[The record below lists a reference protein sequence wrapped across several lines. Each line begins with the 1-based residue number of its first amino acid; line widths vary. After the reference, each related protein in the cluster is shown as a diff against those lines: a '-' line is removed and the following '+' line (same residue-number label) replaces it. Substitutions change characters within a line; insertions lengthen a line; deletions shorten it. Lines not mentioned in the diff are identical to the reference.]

1 MGWGS
6 GSRLAGELIDI
17 VKDVVSNSDERSEF
31 YERMI
36 EQFEEFDCDTL
47 DECVGIDPSF
57 DEVWKINHE
66 GEYGAYWGIWDK
78 EGNYKF

>member
-57 DEVWKINHE
+57 DEVWNRL
-66 GEYGAYWGIWDK
+66 YPDDADDDYWGD
-78 EGNYKF
+78 E